1 VIGLVVDKN
10 EILETPEKILKDK
23 NKLKE
28 VISDPELT
36 VCLLEA
42 QGKYEQ
48 TVEVDGEPIKLYRP
62 HISPQMMNMVRI
74 FL

>member
-1 VIGLVVDKN
+1 MVVDKD
-10 EILETPEKILKDK
+10 EIKETPDKILKDK
-23 NKLKE
+23 TKLKE

-48 TVEVDGEPIKLYRP
+48 TVEVDGEPIELYRP
-62 HISPQMMNMVRI
+62 HISPKMMNMIKI